1 MSNDLTALAEA
12 VGVVKFAPPSTR
24 LPQHSK
30 KRVPC
35 AQCGMNA
42 TQRVVWYSGRRGA
55 LCKECAGIRDLASHR
70 GVKARG

>member
-12 VGVVKFAPPSTR
+12 VGVMKPPPSNR
-24 LPQHSK
+24 LPRHSK

-35 AQCGMNA
+35 AQCGTNA

-55 LCKECAGIRDLASHR
+55 HCKECAGIRDLASHR